1 MYIAK
6 INKHIF
12 TTTPTFSRKRSSQ
25 TPSVHKTQ
33 MYGVKLWEIKKK
45 ENLDCKMVG
54 EEGSSENRRGERLER
69 QTISRR
75 NTKLLGQFTLSLGQ
89 STTSSTNATNKCP
102 SLVRNAMVS
111 ENT

>member
-1 MYIAK
+1 
-6 INKHIF
+6 
-12 TTTPTFSRKRSSQ
+12 
-25 TPSVHKTQ
+25 
-33 MYGVKLWEIKKK
+33 MYGVKLWEIKEK

-54 EEGSSENRRGERLER
+54 EEGSSENQRGERLER

-89 STTSSTNATNKCP
+89 STTSSTNPTNKCP

-111 ENT
+111 ENM